1 MVPRLRAIF
10 YATSAGRE
18 PVREWLKG
26 LDADERKL
34 IGTDIAY
41 VQFKWPLG
49 KPRVDH
55 LRGPIWEI
63 RTRLRNR
70 IARVLFV
77 VDGDELILLHGF
89 VKQTQKTPNDD
100 LVLAQTRWKEWQDAE
115 KQ

>member
-10 YATSAGRE
+10 YATSASRE

-100 LVLAQTRWKEWQDAE
+100 LMLAQARWKEWQNAE